1 MNNQIRDSLRQFG
14 ESNQV
19 LSSLDSSPISG
30 TGTWGANRVFGV
42 ITHSVNQ
49 SFGWIGIRGKLLL
62 LILGVIASVAC
73 LGWMAVGSTLDFF
86 ESREKVDLKD
96 ESSITRMRLEL
107 MLAETEIYLKS
118 EINGLPSRSTSN
130 TDEIENAESTEAL
143 QMETASLLNS
153 YEKDLEIPVPIGY
166 FFSSDGRNDWQD
178 RSSNFGLKK
187 SKDRDAQKSDTQW
200 IRPELKKRFADRNDF
215 GTGSIN
221 SQSIWSGVYWES
233 QVAKMQLLIPTENN
247 VAKEGKGYWLILLD
261 CSKSLEK
268 NLARSPREYTFLVN
282 PGIKKELS
290 YSPFGE
296 PAKLAYRKRGAK
308 TGSARVDL
316 TDSIVLKSGKELKN
330 AIDAYEEQCGVDDIE
345 TAAST
350 RRAGLEYPLELKEGA
365 NGSTLTLADFLAS
378 EVDLSFLKTAWYC
391 STKTISPEVTRELN
405 NQKILEPMDLLAS
418 PYDPMKRM
426 SETTGQ
432 VRSISIRAGS
442 KEELVRLQNRV
453 SSRLFDLV
461 GKQVDLSW
469 KTAKA
474 MDGLV
479 VNVSQVSGTR
489 GRPTDEPVLYFV
501 RAVALTEIR
510 QSAYESLSQYQ
521 NWALFL
527 AIVAMIV
534 VILLAIYIAQP
545 LVKMTNTVNQISKVG
560 ITDAIGSDKIR
571 KLLDELPVDKHGEVG
586 SLAKQFQKTFHE
598 MLDQLRFKELAEKE
612 GSVKAEEANRAKLK
626 EKDAVEESQ
635 AKSQFLAMISHDM
648 RQPLHMIFTELQL
661 MMKQSLTDLQATKAN
676 AILTSARRLKNLIQ
690 DILDYQRYMANDL
703 AVERIEVSVQDM
715 LKGIAEQFSHQARDT
730 QNELKVVCG
739 FDRTIFTDQPK
750 LERILVNLLSNAF
763 KFTEMGTI
771 TLQADLLRGN
781 LIQFTVSDTGRGIS
795 EDQKAKIFSIQR
807 TANQKGNPGGTGLG
821 LYICSLLVQHMKGD
835 IQFESKLGA
844 GTTFTITIP
853 TDFQN
858 AIAARPQ
865 KPNTI
870 DPSASEDKS
879 ITVLIIDDQPES
891 RRSIRESLP
900 AGYRWIEASSGEEG
914 LRLAV
919 EHVPDAI
926 TLDVEMPEM
935 DGWMVLAELQKNE
948 VTQGIPVVMVTV
960 HPTQNK
966 ATILGANGFISKPF
980 DPIEL
985 STMIRRTLIERAD
998 GTVMIVD
1005 DDAATRRDLK
1015 QYLESSGWK
1024 VIAAVDG
1031 EDAMNKLQDNVP
1043 SLFIVDLYMP
1053 NMDGFA
1059 LIEKLRTMPDTSHT
1073 PIVVLSA
1080 AYLSP
1085 EQKRFLQPRI
1095 QQYFAKGTSDLNAI
1109 QEEIER
1115 LVAHHGYVQSASET

>member
-1 MNNQIRDSLRQFG
+1 MRLFA
-14 ESNQV
+14 
-19 LSSLDSSPISG
+19 L
-30 TGTWGANRVFGV
+30 TMRV
-42 ITHSVNQ
+42 VNQ
-49 SFGWIGIRGKLLL
+49 FFGWIGIRGKLLL
-62 LILGVIASVAC
+62 LILGVIASVAS

-86 ESREKVDLKD
+86 EYREKVDLKD

-118 EINGLPSRSTSN
+118 EISGLTSRPSSDTN
-130 TDEIENAESTEAL
+130 AIATAESVPSSQIAPPNV
-143 QMETASLLNS
+143 LNS
-153 YEKDLEIPVPIGY
+153 DVKDMEIPVPIQY
-166 FFSSDGRNDWQD
+166 FFSPDGRNNWQD
-178 RSSNFGLKK
+178 RSSGFGLKN
-187 SKDRDAQKSDTQW
+187 SKEWETLKSDTQW
-200 IRPELKKRFADRNDF
+200 IRPEVKKRFSDRNDF
-215 GTGSIN
+215 GAGSIN
-221 SQSIWSGVYWES
+221 PQSIWSGVYWES
-233 QVAKMQLLIPTENN
+233 QVAKMQLLIPTESN
-247 VAKEGKGYWLILLD
+247 VAKEEKGYWLILLD
-261 CSKSLEK
+261 CSKALEK
-268 NLARSPREYTFLVN
+268 NLSRSPREYTFLVN

-296 PAKLAYRKRGAK
+296 PAKLVYRKRGTK
-308 TGSARVDL
+308 NGSARVDL
-316 TDSIVLKSGKELKN
+316 TESIVLKSGKELKN
-330 AIDAYEEQCGVDDIE
+330 TIDAYEEQCGVDDVE
-345 TAAST
+345 AAAST
-350 RRAGLEYPLELKEGA
+350 RRAGLEYPLGLKEGA

-378 EVDLSFLKTAWYC
+378 EVDLSFLKTAWFC
-391 STKTISPEVTRELN
+391 STKTISPEVARELN
-405 NQKILEPMDLLAS
+405 NQKILEPTDLLAS

-469 KTAKA
+469 KTAKE
-474 MDGLV
+474 MKGLV
-479 VNVSQVSGTR
+479 VNVSQVSAARTK
-489 GRPTDEPVLYFV
+489 PTDEPVLYFV
-501 RAVALTEIR
+501 RAVALNEIR

-527 AIVAMIV
+527 AVVAMIV
-534 VILLAIYIAQP
+534 VILLAIYIAHP
-545 LVKMTNTVNQISKVG
+545 LVKMTDTVNQISRVG
-560 ITDAIGSDKIR
+560 LTDAIGSDKIR
-571 KLLDELPVDKHGEVG
+571 KLLDDLPVDKQGEVG

-598 MLDQLRFKELAEKE
+598 MLDQLRFKELAQKE
-612 GSVKAEEANRAKLK
+612 SSEKAEEANRAKLK
-626 EKDAVEESQ
+626 EKDAIEESQ

-703 AVERIEVSVQDM
+703 AFERVEVSVKDLLQ
-715 LKGIAEQFSHQARDT
+715 GIAEQFTHQARDT

-763 KFTEMGTI
+763 KFTEAGTI

-795 EDQKAKIFSIQR
+795 EEQKTKIFSIQR

-821 LYICSLLVQHMKGD
+821 LYICNLLVQHMKGD
-835 IQFESKLGA
+835 IQFESKLGV

-853 TDFQN
+853 TDFQDVT
-858 AIAARPQ
+858 AARPQ
-865 KPNTI
+865 KPSTV
-870 DPSASEDKS
+870 DLSAREDKR
-879 ITVLIIDDQPES
+879 ITVLIIDDQPDS
-891 RRSIRESLP
+891 RRTIRESLP
-900 AGYRWIEASSGEEG
+900 SGYRWIEANSGEEG
-914 LRLAV
+914 LRLAL
-919 EHVPDAI
+919 EHLPDAI

-980 DPIEL
+980 DPVEL
-985 STMIRRTLIERAD
+985 STTLRRTLIERAD

-1031 EDAMNKLQDNVP
+1031 EDAMSKLQNSVP

-1059 LIEKLRTMPDTSHT
+1059 LIEKLRSMPDTSHI

-1095 QQYFAKGTSDLNAI
+1095 QQYFSKGTSDLNAI
-1109 QEEIER
+1109 QDEIER
-1115 LVAHHGYVQSASET
+1115 LVSRHGCVQSASET